1 MAIFIYGTK
10 AFTSFKGYYGQK
22 EECEHCHRV
31 YKKGYM
37 KINRWVHIDYIP
49 FFPIG
54 GGYFK
59 YCPICG
65 NGVNLKSKEAKQ
77 EMNGVTDPES
87 QQLKV
92 YAKHILAN
100 KPKGF
105 LETDN
110 SYELWVRDEISGEDI
125 LLLNQTTKDVV
136 KNVKK
141 NRGLKILPIVEVQ

>member
-1 MAIFIYGTK
+1 
-10 AFTSFKGYYGQK
+10 
-22 EECEHCHRV
+22 
-31 YKKGYM
+31 
-37 KINRWVHIDYIP
+37 
-49 FFPIG
+49 
-54 GGYFK
+54 
-59 YCPICG
+59 
-65 NGVNLKSKEAKQ
+65 
-77 EMNGVTDPES
+77 MNGVTDPEP

-125 LLLNQTTKDVV
+125 LLLNQTTKDVI